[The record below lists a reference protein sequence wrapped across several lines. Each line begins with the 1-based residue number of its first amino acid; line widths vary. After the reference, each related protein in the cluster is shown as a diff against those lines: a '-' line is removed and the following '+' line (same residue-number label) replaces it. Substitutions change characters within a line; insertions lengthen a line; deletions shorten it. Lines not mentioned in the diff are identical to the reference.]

1 MDRSRSPS
9 VSKFYDEEEENRKL
23 EQQQQNTN
31 DENATEGVTHQQRV
45 VIEQPSS
52 VNPPPSAASSVYL
65 WVRNVD
71 RYVHTEHLTKILNYF
86 ADVVVVLRP
95 VEWSGVVK
103 EDMYVEMKSPE
114 GAAVAREK
122 MDRGHING
130 REVRVL
136 SITRE
141 QYEKHSNPM
150 KKQHYI
156 QTSVATTPMTTSD
169 GASPPSFGAL
179 KHNNTAKG
187 AKQKGSGGKY
197 SGVWRKGGAAPTTAP
212 TADIS
217 EDVARREVSPK
228 SGGSRGR
235 ERDLSNSPK
244 RRCARSPSFHRNSE
258 E

>member
-23 EQQQQNTN
+23 DQQQQNTN
-31 DENATEGVTHQQRV
+31 DENATEGVTHQQRI

-52 VNPPPSAASSVYL
+52 SVNVPPSAASSVYL

-156 QTSVATTPMTTSD
+156 QNSAATTPMTTSD
-169 GASPPSFGAL
+169 GVNPSSAGGASPPSFGAL

-212 TADIS
+212 TAAIT

-235 ERDLSNSPK
+235 E
-244 RRCARSPSFHRNSE
+244 
-258 E
+258 